1 MLSIELNTAARA
13 EHRWEQVDLETST
26 FSISITRLNLD
37 IFQLVLKHWIQLNQS
52 YDYVFQSMLSS
63 QCAYVDSSVER
74 ITTRWVIIQR
84 SESFQSHLLDQ
95 ILIFFN
101 YFWSIEF
108 KSIRTTIMSLKV
120 CKIVDAYKSI
130 QAGKIDDF
138 DVQTDSR

>member
-1 MLSIELNTAARA
+1 MLSN
-13 EHRWEQVDLETST
+13 
-26 FSISITRLNLD
+26 
-37 IFQLVLKHWIQLNQS
+37 
-52 YDYVFQSMLSS
+52 

-84 SESFQSHLLDQ
+84 SESSQSHLLDQ

-108 KSIRTTIMSLKV
+108 ISIRTTIMSLKV

-130 QAGKIDDF
+130 QARKIDDF
-138 DVQTDSR
+138 DVQTDSC